1 MLPIIAGI
9 AFGSLTVIAINNKAK
24 IKEVAISGL
33 DKGIDKSKNILENT
47 KKLTKEKVVNKISK
61 NTNKS
66 KTDKESKEC

>member
-1 MLPIIAGI
+1 MLPLIAGI

-47 KKLTKEKVVNKISK
+47 KK
-61 NTNKS
+61 
-66 KTDKESKEC
+66 TDKRKSCKQD